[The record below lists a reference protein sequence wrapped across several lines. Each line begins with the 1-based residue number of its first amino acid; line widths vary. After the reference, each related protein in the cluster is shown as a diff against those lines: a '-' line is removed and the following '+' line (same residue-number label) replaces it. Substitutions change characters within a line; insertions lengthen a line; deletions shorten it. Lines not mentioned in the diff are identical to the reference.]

1 MRNEPT
7 ARALELLQRE
17 QAPKMLKT
25 IDLLERCG
33 IMHPARAEAWR
44 QAVRVRFAELSA
56 PLATA

>member
-1 MRNEPT
+1 
-7 ARALELLQRE
+7 
-17 QAPKMLKT
+17 MLKT

>member
-1 MRNEPT
+1 MRHEPSE
-7 ARALELLQRE
+7 RALELLQRE
-17 QAPKMLKT
+17 QAPGMLKT

-33 IMHPARAEAWR
+33 IMHPTRADEWR